1 MSKLKV
7 DELRSA
13 DRSVSSTANITLA
26 DDGNVSLLGGILV
39 TDRLLNSD
47 YKRRT
52 PPKIGRT
59 SSAKPTPRFGFT
71 PIGNSIENR
80 GKQFTPKGG
89 RR

>member
-1 MSKLKV
+1 M
-7 DELRSA
+7 
-13 DRSVSSTANITLA
+13 
-26 DDGNVSLLGGILV
+26 
-39 TDRLLNSD
+39 NSD

-71 PIGNSIENR
+71 PIGNSTQNR
-80 GKQFTPKGG
+80 GKRFTPKGG